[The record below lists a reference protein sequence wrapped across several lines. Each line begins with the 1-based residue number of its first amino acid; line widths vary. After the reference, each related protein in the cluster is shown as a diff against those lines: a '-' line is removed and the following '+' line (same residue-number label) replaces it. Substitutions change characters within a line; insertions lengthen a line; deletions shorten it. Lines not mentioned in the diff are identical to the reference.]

1 MSDGMLDPVVDL
13 NIRVDAEPGADV
25 EMQMEADPSADVS
38 MRTDVGSGASEKNAE
53 AWAVGERGGVP
64 VGPGDPNWH
73 NNSKYYAEQAAGSL
87 DQVNQDAAE
96 AADAAAAAAGS
107 ASAAAGSAE
116 TAGQKARD
124 AEESATEAGN
134 KATAAAGSAETAAQ
148 KAQDAADSATAAGNK
163 ATAAAGSAET
173 ATRKAQDAAD
183 SAAAASGSAD
193 DAAGSA
199 TAAEQS
205 ATTAG
210 NKAQAAE
217 DSADAAAASAVTAGQ
232 KAQDAADSATAAS
245 GSAGTASQ
253 KAQDAADSATAASG
267 SAGTAAQK
275 AQDAADSATA
285 ASGSAGTAA
294 QKAQDAADSAT
305 AASGSAGTAAQKAQ
319 DAADSATA
327 ASGSAGTAAQK
338 AQDAAD
344 SALAASGSATAAA
357 GSASAAA
364 ESAFLAGAPQ
374 RVTSLNNIPLAGV
387 NVVEAVGIPVYVDNV
402 LDYPGYGITDTG
414 WYTFARIAARSGV
427 TVTAQT
433 TVTGADGYKATIG
446 DGYVDVAVRFDVAA
460 VSKAVVID
468 WGSYTDTFVFRAT
481 DLAVRNL
488 DYRST
493 FYIYDIAPYAEYTYA
508 LTSDATFQAGQK
520 YYTLSGGVYTE
531 AEVTTGATVPANTYY
546 VHTKLTF
553 SGMTRNIT
561 YRFDAEIDCPL
572 EIVLPEIPDD
582 GYGAWFEIQM
592 KQKAAY
598 SLTLNVPAGV
608 SVATNSVVNIVEGVN
623 VLDLIYADVGDAKVW
638 RGINT
643 QNHLPTPAA

>member
-13 NIRVDAEPGADV
+13 NIRIDAEPGADV

-64 VGPGDPNWH
+64 VGPGDPNWQ

-87 DQVNQDAAE
+87 DQVSR
-96 AADAAAAAAGS
+96 DAAA
-107 ASAAAGSAE
+107 
-116 TAGQKARD
+116 
-124 AEESATEAGN
+124 
-134 KATAAAGSAETAAQ
+134 
-148 KAQDAADSATAAGNK
+148 AADSATAAGNK

-245 GSAGTASQ
+245 GSAGTA
-253 KAQDAADSATAASG
+253 
-267 SAGTAAQK
+267 AQK
-275 AQDAADSATA
+275 AQDAEDSAT
-285 ASGSAGTAA
+285 
-294 QKAQDAADSAT
+294 
-305 AASGSAGTAAQKAQ
+305 
-319 DAADSATA
+319 
-327 ASGSAGTAAQK
+327 
-338 AQDAAD
+338 
-344 SALAASGSATAAA
+344 AASGSATAAA

-414 WYTFARIAARSGV
+414 WYTFARITARSGV

-433 TVTGADGYKATIG
+433 TVTGADGYKATVG
-446 DGYVDVAVRFDVAA
+446 DGYVDVAVRFEVAA

-508 LTSDATFQAGQK
+508 LTSDATFQAGRK

-561 YRFDAEIDCPL
+561 YRFDEEIDCPL

-608 SVATNSVVNIVEGVN
+608 SVATNSVVNITEGVN

-638 RGINT
+638 RGMNT
-643 QNHLPTPAA
+643 QNHLPTAST

>member
-13 NIRVDAEPGADV
+13 NIRIDAEPGADV

-87 DQVNQDAAE
+87 DQVSQDAAAAAE
-96 AADAAAAAAGS
+96 AADAAAGS
-107 ASAAAGSAE
+107 AAAAAGSAE

-124 AEESATEAGN
+124 AEDSATEAGN

-148 KAQDAADSATAAGNK
+148 KARDAADSATAAGNK
-163 ATAAAGSAET
+163 AAAAAGSAET

-183 SAAAASGSAD
+183 SAA
-193 DAAGSA
+193 
-199 TAAEQS
+199 
-205 ATTAG
+205 
-210 NKAQAAE
+210 
-217 DSADAAAASAVTAGQ
+217 
-232 KAQDAADSATAAS
+232 AAS

-294 QKAQDAADSAT
+294 QKAR
-305 AASGSAGTAAQKAQ
+305 

-433 TVTGADGYKATIG
+433 TVTGADGYKATVG
-446 DGYVDVAVRFDVAA
+446 DGYVDVAVRFEVAA
-460 VSKAVVID
+460 VSKAVVIN

-561 YRFDAEIDCPL
+561 YRFDEEIDCPL

-608 SVATNSVVNIVEGVN
+608 SVATNSVVNIVAGVN

-638 RGINT
+638 RGMNT
-643 QNHLPTPAA
+643 RSDLPTPAA

>member
-13 NIRVDAEPGADV
+13 NIRIDAEPGADV
-25 EMQMEADPSADVS
+25 EMQMDADPSADVS

-87 DQVNQDAAE
+87 DQVNQDAAAAAE
-96 AADAAAAAAGS
+96 AADAAAGS
-107 ASAAAGSAE
+107 AAAAAGSAE

-163 ATAAAGSAET
+163 AAAAAGSAGT
-173 ATRKAQDAAD
+173 ATQKAQDAAD

-245 GSAGTASQ
+245 GSAGTA
-253 KAQDAADSATAASG
+253 
-267 SAGTAAQK
+267 AQK

-285 ASGSAGTAA
+285 ASGSAGTAS

-344 SALAASGSATAAA
+344 SALAAS

-446 DGYVDVAVRFDVAA
+446 DGYVDVAVRFEVAA

-508 LTSDATFQAGQK
+508 LTSDATFQAGRK
-520 YYTLSGGVYTE
+520 YYTLSSGVYTE

-561 YRFDAEIDCPL
+561 YRFDEEIDCPL

-592 KQKAAY
+592 KQKDAY